1 VLGLADAQSE
11 EHGEE
16 SRNLVI
22 TLVACPVRGRR
33 EGAPRL
39 SGRGRLRIDPGSRLA
54 AIYPAG
60 EVEEEFTCNYELN
73 PRCEEAL
80 IRGGMRFTAFSDRG
94 EARAAER
101 PDHPF
106 FVATLFQ
113 PQLASRPGRPHPIFV
128 ELLRAATT
136 GSRPGSTP
144 G

>member
-16 SRNLVI
+16 SRNHVI
-22 TLVACPVRGRR
+22 TLAACPVPGRR
-33 EGAPRL
+33 DGAPRL
-39 SGRGRLRIDPGSRLA
+39 SGRIRLRLEPGSRLA
-54 AIYPAG
+54 AIYAAG
-60 EVEEEFTCNYELN
+60 EAEEEFTCNYELN

-80 IRGGMRFTAFSDRG
+80 VRGGMRFTAFSEQG
-94 EARAAER
+94 KARAAER

-113 PQLASRPGRPHPIFV
+113 PQLGSGPGKPHPIFV
-128 ELLRAATT
+128 ALLGAATS